1 MRHHAPVVDETPSP
15 FLSVDTERSV
25 SKSLEHERAALEVT
39 ILSQPSTP
47 FWQSLHVLSRDFS
60 LDNSGKTTG
69 DDSSLTTLSP
79 SDSTLFDYL
88 SISVISSPDF
98 KAPST
103 VSVAS
108 LIEIS
113 HLEPEPP
120 NNTPLVSEA
129 TKGDTPAR
137 LDPSNVARVPEPE
150 TGSTLHDN
158 PMSASAIEDAPDF
171 GVDGEGVSSHQQPE
185 SESESDD
192 EETFDYR
199 GVDWTPEVLRTTPA
213 PTTETQAPL
222 PDLHPLSESH
232 FFERALSPSAKSA
245 ARACAARYA
254 LDDIQVG
261 IKGRREDKTTSITR
275 CTSVSD
281 FGGTLEATKITH
293 GNYSVGIVLFF
304 YINYVP
310 QRLPSLT
317 IGPQFPDAIVWVA
330 TSVSIPQY
338 NWCLPVSHGKPISTS
353 SPSSNIESRCAH
365 FQTTQFRKA

>member
-1 MRHHAPVVDETPSP
+1 MFPASALATSPSQESIRHHAPVVDETPSP

-25 SKSLEHERAALEVT
+25 SKSLELERAALALMCPPPSFEVT

-47 FWQSLHVLSRDFS
+47 LRQSLHILSRDFS

-79 SDSTLFDYL
+79 SDSTLFDYP
-88 SISVISSPDF
+88 SISVTSSPDF

-108 LIEIS
+108 LIELG

-120 NNTPLVSEA
+120 NNNPLVSEA

-150 TGSTLHDN
+150 TGTTLHDN
-158 PMSASAIEDAPDF
+158 PMSPPAIEDAPDF
-171 GVDGEGVSSHQQPE
+171 GVDGEGVSSHQQSG

-192 EETFDYR
+192 ETFDYR
-199 GVDWTPEVLRTTPA
+199 GVDWTPEVLGTILA
-213 PTTETQAPL
+213 PTAEPQALL
-222 PDLHPLSESH
+222 PDLHPPLGSH
-232 FFERALSPSAKSA
+232 FFEPALSPSAKTA
-245 ARACAARYA
+245 ARACATRYA

-281 FGGTLEATKITH
+281 FGGTLEATEITH
-293 GNYSVGIVLFF
+293 GNYSVGFVLFF
-304 YINYVP
+304 YINHVP

-317 IGPQFPDAIVWVA
+317 IGPRCPDATVLVA
-330 TSVSIPQY
+330 TSVSIPRY
-338 NWCLPVSHGKPISTS
+338 N
-353 SPSSNIESRCAH
+353 
-365 FQTTQFRKA
+365 